1 MSNLLGWRSFG
12 LMAIVRNQLFTM
24 GFHAFGRCRSI
35 NNILLKSI
43 NDILSLF
50 CTAYL
55 LANCGLDLRVF
66 EAKTHGRSVCQRD
79 RPFPALQFTVQLSY
93 VKKICAAFASDRFA
107 NACGRS
113 G

>member
-1 MSNLLGWRSFG
+1 
-12 LMAIVRNQLFTM
+12 MAIVRNQLFTM

-66 EAKTHGRSVCQRD
+66 EAKNRMGDRSASAIA
-79 RPFPALQFTVQLSY
+79 PFPALQFTVQLSY